1 MSNQIYIGY
10 DFIVSPLQP
19 ATEILIAELGY
30 VGFDSFVE
38 SEKGVTAYIQKDKW
52 NAFILDD
59 INILSSKE
67 FEITFEFNE
76 IEQTNWNEE
85 WEKNFKPVQIN
96 SHCLIRSEF
105 HNNSG
110 NFKDEIIITP
120 KMSFGTGHHET
131 TFLMIN
137 ELYNLDLNDKS
148 ILDMGSGTGVLSIV
162 ASKNGAKQVVG
173 IDIDEW
179 AYENSIENSLL
190 NNTNNIKFLKGDI
203 SLIENKTFDCVLAN
217 INRNIILRDL
227 VKYYK
232 LLINGGKLL
241 ISGFLVEDFDLV
253 YKKINKIGFKLINK
267 KNKNKWLMLHL
278 EK

>member
-1 MSNQIYIGY
+1 MAYTELIIELETMQPFADILVARLNEINYETFSLEENILKCYIKTS
-10 DFIVSPLQP
+10 V
-19 ATEILIAELGY
+19 
-30 VGFDSFVE
+30 
-38 SEKGVTAYIQKDKW
+38 IQKNDTIDIILSLSQQTKINYSFKDIEKKNW
-52 NAFILDD
+52 NA
-59 INILSSKE
+59 NWEQS
-67 FEITFEFNE
+67 FN
-76 IEQTNWNEE
+76 
-85 WEKNFKPVQIN
+85 PVKIN
-96 SHCLIRSEF
+96 SHCIIRADF
-105 HNNSG
+105 HKEDKNI
-110 NFKDEIIITP
+110 KHEIIITP

-131 TFLMIN
+131 TFLMLNEIFNIN
-137 ELYNLDLNDKS
+137 VSKLN
-148 ILDMGSGTGVLSIV
+148 ILDMGSGTGVLSILS
-162 ASKNGAKQVVG
+162 SKLGAKTILA

>member
-1 MSNQIYIGY
+1 MEYIEV
-10 DFIVSPLQP
+10 DIEIEKSEVFSDIVVARL
-19 ATEILIAELGY
+19 
-30 VGFDSFVE
+30 
-38 SEKGVTAYIQKDKW
+38 
-52 NAFILDD
+52 
-59 INILSSKE
+59 
-67 FEITFEFNE
+67 NE
-76 IEQTNWNEE
+76 IEFETFLENDNGVRCYIQAKLFDKKKLDIELYKIKQYTKLNFNINHVAQKNWNEE

-162 ASKNGAKQVVG
+162 ASKNGAKKVVG

-179 AYENSIENSLL
+179 AFQNSIDNAKL
-190 NNTNNIKFLKGDI
+190 NNTENISFLHGDI
-203 SLIENKTFDCVLAN
+203 KLIENQDFDIILAN
-217 INRNIILRDL
+217 INRNIIEKDIEE
-227 VKYYK
+227 YYN
-232 LLINGGKLL
+232 LLSDKGDLL
-241 ISGFLVEDFDLV
+241 ISGFLVEDVDFI
-253 YKKINKIGFKLINK
+253 INLSINNRFNVINK
-267 KNKNKWLMLHL
+267 KNKGQWSMVHL
-278 EK
+278 RK

>member
-1 MSNQIYIGY
+1 
-10 DFIVSPLQP
+10 
-19 ATEILIAELGY
+19 
-30 VGFDSFVE
+30 
-38 SEKGVTAYIQKDKW
+38 
-52 NAFILDD
+52 
-59 INILSSKE
+59 
-67 FEITFEFNE
+67 
-76 IEQTNWNEE
+76 
-85 WEKNFKPVQIN
+85 
-96 SHCLIRSEF
+96 
-105 HNNSG
+105 
-110 NFKDEIIITP
+110 
-120 KMSFGTGHHET
+120 
-131 TFLMIN
+131 
-137 ELYNLDLNDKS
+137 
-148 ILDMGSGTGVLSIV
+148 MGSGTGVLSILS
-162 ASKNGAKQVVG
+162 SKLGAKTILA

>member
-1 MSNQIYIGY
+1 MEYIEV
-10 DFIVSPLQP
+10 DIEIEKSEVFSDIVVARL
-19 ATEILIAELGY
+19 
-30 VGFDSFVE
+30 
-38 SEKGVTAYIQKDKW
+38 
-52 NAFILDD
+52 
-59 INILSSKE
+59 
-67 FEITFEFNE
+67 NE
-76 IEQTNWNEE
+76 IEFETFLENDNGVRCYIQAKLFDKNKLDIELDKIKQYTKLNFNINHVAQKNWNEE

-120 KMSFGTGHHET
+120 KMSFGTGHHAT

-179 AYENSIENSLL
+179 AFQNSIDNAKL
-190 NNTNNIKFLKGDI
+190 NNTENISFLHGDI
-203 SLIENKTFDCVLAN
+203 NLIENQGFDIILAN
-217 INRNIILRDL
+217 INRNIIEKDIEE
-227 VKYYK
+227 YYN
-232 LLINGGKLL
+232 LLSDKGDLL
-241 ISGFLVEDFDLV
+241 ISGFLVEDVDFI
-253 YKKINKIGFKLINK
+253 INLSINNRFNVINK
-267 KNKNKWLMLHL
+267 KNKGQWSMVHL
-278 EK
+278 RK

>member
-1 MSNQIYIGY
+1 MPYTELIIELETMQPFADILVARLNEINYETFSLEENILKCYIKTS
-10 DFIVSPLQP
+10 V
-19 ATEILIAELGY
+19 
-30 VGFDSFVE
+30 
-38 SEKGVTAYIQKDKW
+38 IQKNDTIDIILSLSQQTKINYSFKDIEKKNW
-52 NAFILDD
+52 NA
-59 INILSSKE
+59 NW
-67 FEITFEFNE
+67 
-76 IEQTNWNEE
+76 EQS
-85 WEKNFKPVQIN
+85 FSPVKIN
-96 SHCLIRSEF
+96 SHCIIRADF
-105 HNNSG
+105 HNEDKNI
-110 NFKDEIIITP
+110 KHEIIITP

-131 TFLMIN
+131 TFLMLNEIFNIN
-137 ELYNLDLNDKS
+137 VSKLN
-148 ILDMGSGTGVLSIV
+148 ILDMGSGTGVLSILS
-162 ASKNGAKQVVG
+162 SKLGAKTILA

>member
-1 MSNQIYIGY
+1 MEYIEV
-10 DFIVSPLQP
+10 DIKIEKSEVFSDIVVARL
-19 ATEILIAELGY
+19 
-30 VGFDSFVE
+30 
-38 SEKGVTAYIQKDKW
+38 
-52 NAFILDD
+52 
-59 INILSSKE
+59 
-67 FEITFEFNE
+67 NE
-76 IEQTNWNEE
+76 IEFETFLENDNGVRCYIQATLFDKKKLDIELDKIKKYTKLNFNINHVAQKNWNEE

-148 ILDMGSGTGVLSIV
+148 ILDMGCGTGVLSIV

-179 AYENSIENSLL
+179 AFQNSIDNAKL
-190 NNTNNIKFLKGDI
+190 NNTENISFLHGDI
-203 SLIENKTFDCVLAN
+203 NLIENQDFDIILAN
-217 INRNIILRDL
+217 INRNIIEKDIDG
-227 VKYYK
+227 YYN
-232 LLINGGKLL
+232 LLIDKGDLL
-241 ISGFLVEDFDLV
+241 ISGFLEEDVDFI
-253 YKKINKIGFKLINK
+253 INLSINNRFNVINK
-267 KNKNKWLMLHL
+267 KNKGQWSMVHL
-278 EK
+278 RK

>member
-1 MSNQIYIGY
+1 MEYIEV
-10 DFIVSPLQP
+10 DIEIEKSEVFSDIVVARL
-19 ATEILIAELGY
+19 
-30 VGFDSFVE
+30 
-38 SEKGVTAYIQKDKW
+38 
-52 NAFILDD
+52 
-59 INILSSKE
+59 
-67 FEITFEFNE
+67 NE
-76 IEQTNWNEE
+76 IEFETFLENDNGVRCYIQAKLFDKKKLDIELDKIKQYTKLNFNINHVAQKNWNEE

-179 AYENSIENSLL
+179 AFQNSIDNAKL
-190 NNTNNIKFLKGDI
+190 NNTENISFLHGDI
-203 SLIENKTFDCVLAN
+203 KLIENQDFDIILAN
-217 INRNIILRDL
+217 INRNIIEKDIEE
-227 VKYYK
+227 YYN
-232 LLINGGKLL
+232 LLSDKGDLL
-241 ISGFLVEDFDLV
+241 ISGFLVEDVDFI
-253 YKKINKIGFKLINK
+253 INLSINNRFNVINK
-267 KNKNKWLMLHL
+267 KNKGQWSMVHL
-278 EK
+278 RK

>member
-1 MSNQIYIGY
+1 MEYIEV
-10 DFIVSPLQP
+10 DIKIEKSEVFSDIVVARL
-19 ATEILIAELGY
+19 
-30 VGFDSFVE
+30 
-38 SEKGVTAYIQKDKW
+38 
-52 NAFILDD
+52 
-59 INILSSKE
+59 
-67 FEITFEFNE
+67 NE
-76 IEQTNWNEE
+76 IEFETFLENDNGVRCYIQATLFDKKKLDIELDKIKQYTKLNFNINHVAQKNWNEE

-179 AYENSIENSLL
+179 AFQNSIDNAKL
-190 NNTNNIKFLKGDI
+190 NNTENISFLHGDI
-203 SLIENKTFDCVLAN
+203 NLIENQDFDIILAN
-217 INRNIILRDL
+217 INRNIIEKDIEG
-227 VKYYK
+227 YYN
-232 LLINGGKLL
+232 LLIDKGDLL
-241 ISGFLVEDFDLV
+241 ISGFLEEDVDFI
-253 YKKINKIGFKLINK
+253 INLSINNRFNVINI
-267 KNKNKWLMLHL
+267 KNKGQWSMVHL
-278 EK
+278 RK

>member
-1 MSNQIYIGY
+1 MEYIEV
-10 DFIVSPLQP
+10 DIKIEKSEVFSDIVVARL
-19 ATEILIAELGY
+19 
-30 VGFDSFVE
+30 
-38 SEKGVTAYIQKDKW
+38 
-52 NAFILDD
+52 
-59 INILSSKE
+59 
-67 FEITFEFNE
+67 NE
-76 IEQTNWNEE
+76 IEFETFLENDNGVRCYIQATLFDKKKLDIELDKIKQYTKLNFNINHVAQKNWNEE

-179 AYENSIENSLL
+179 AFQNSIDNAKL
-190 NNTNNIKFLKGDI
+190 NNTENISFLHGDI
-203 SLIENKTFDCVLAN
+203 NLIENQDFDIILAN
-217 INRNIILRDL
+217 INRNIIEKDIEG
-227 VKYYK
+227 YYN
-232 LLINGGKLL
+232 LLIDKGDLL
-241 ISGFLVEDFDLV
+241 ISGFLEEDVDFI
-253 YKKINKIGFKLINK
+253 INLSINNRFNVINK
-267 KNKNKWLMLHL
+267 KNKGQWSMVHL
-278 EK
+278 RK

>member
-1 MSNQIYIGY
+1 MEYIEV
-10 DFIVSPLQP
+10 DIKIEKSEVFSDIVVARL
-19 ATEILIAELGY
+19 
-30 VGFDSFVE
+30 
-38 SEKGVTAYIQKDKW
+38 
-52 NAFILDD
+52 
-59 INILSSKE
+59 
-67 FEITFEFNE
+67 NE
-76 IEQTNWNEE
+76 IEFETFLENDNGVRCYIQATLFDKKKLDIELDKIKQYTKLNFNINHVAQKNWNEE

-179 AYENSIENSLL
+179 AFQNSIDNAKL
-190 NNTNNIKFLKGDI
+190 NNTENISFLHGDI
-203 SLIENKTFDCVLAN
+203 NLIENQDFDIILAN
-217 INRNIILRDL
+217 INRNIIEKDIDG
-227 VKYYK
+227 YYN
-232 LLINGGKLL
+232 LLIDKGDLL
-241 ISGFLVEDFDLV
+241 ISGFLVEDVDFI
-253 YKKINKIGFKLINK
+253 INLSINNRFNVINK
-267 KNKNKWLMLHL
+267 KNKGQWSMVHL
-278 EK
+278 RK

>member
-1 MSNQIYIGY
+1 MEYIEVDIELEKY
-10 DFIVSPLQP
+10 EVFSDIVVARL
-19 ATEILIAELGY
+19 
-30 VGFDSFVE
+30 
-38 SEKGVTAYIQKDKW
+38 
-52 NAFILDD
+52 
-59 INILSSKE
+59 
-67 FEITFEFNE
+67 NE
-76 IEQTNWNEE
+76 IEFETYLEKNNGVKCYIQAKLFDKMKLDIELDKIKQFTKLNYNINHVAQKNWNEE

-179 AYENSIENSLL
+179 AFQNSIDNAKL
-190 NNTNNIKFLKGDI
+190 NNTENISFLHGDI
-203 SLIENKTFDCVLAN
+203 KLIENQDFDIILAN
-217 INRNIILRDL
+217 INRNIIEKDI
-227 VKYYK
+227 KEYYN
-232 LLINGGKLL
+232 LLSDKGDLL
-241 ISGFLVEDFDLV
+241 ISGFLVEDVDFI
-253 YKKINKIGFKLINK
+253 INLSINNRFNVINK
-267 KNKNKWLMLHL
+267 KNKGQWSMVHL
-278 EK
+278 RK

>member
-1 MSNQIYIGY
+1 MEYIEV
-10 DFIVSPLQP
+10 DIKIEKSEVFSDIVVARL
-19 ATEILIAELGY
+19 
-30 VGFDSFVE
+30 
-38 SEKGVTAYIQKDKW
+38 
-52 NAFILDD
+52 
-59 INILSSKE
+59 
-67 FEITFEFNE
+67 NE
-76 IEQTNWNEE
+76 IEFETFLENDNGVRCYIQATLFDKKKLDIELDKIKQNTKLNFNINHVAQKNWNEE

-179 AYENSIENSLL
+179 AFQNSIDNAKL
-190 NNTNNIKFLKGDI
+190 NNTENISFLHGDI
-203 SLIENKTFDCVLAN
+203 NLIENQDFDIILAN
-217 INRNIILRDL
+217 INRNIIEKDIEG
-227 VKYYK
+227 YYN
-232 LLINGGKLL
+232 LLIDKGDLL
-241 ISGFLVEDFDLV
+241 ISGFLEEDVDFI
-253 YKKINKIGFKLINK
+253 INLSINNRFNVINK
-267 KNKNKWLMLHL
+267 KNKGQWSMVHL
-278 EK
+278 RK

>member
-1 MSNQIYIGY
+1 MEYIEV
-10 DFIVSPLQP
+10 DIKIEKSEVFSDIVVARL
-19 ATEILIAELGY
+19 
-30 VGFDSFVE
+30 
-38 SEKGVTAYIQKDKW
+38 
-52 NAFILDD
+52 
-59 INILSSKE
+59 
-67 FEITFEFNE
+67 NE
-76 IEQTNWNEE
+76 IEFETFLENDNGVRCYIQAKLFDKKKLDIELYKIKQYTKLNFNINHLAQKNWNEE

-179 AYENSIENSLL
+179 AFQNSIDNAKL
-190 NNTNNIKFLKGDI
+190 NNTENISFLYGDI
-203 SLIENKTFDCVLAN
+203 NLIENQGFDIILAN
-217 INRNIILRDL
+217 INRNIIEKDIEG
-227 VKYYK
+227 YYN
-232 LLINGGKLL
+232 LLSDKGDLL
-241 ISGFLVEDFDLV
+241 ISGFLVEDVDFI
-253 YKKINKIGFKLINK
+253 INLSINNRFNVINK
-267 KNKNKWLMLHL
+267 KNKGQWSMVHL
-278 EK
+278 RK

>member
-1 MSNQIYIGY
+1 MEYIEVNIKIEKSEVFS
-10 DFIVSPLQP
+10 DIVVARL
-19 ATEILIAELGY
+19 
-30 VGFDSFVE
+30 
-38 SEKGVTAYIQKDKW
+38 
-52 NAFILDD
+52 
-59 INILSSKE
+59 
-67 FEITFEFNE
+67 NE
-76 IEQTNWNEE
+76 IEFETFLENDNGVRCYIQATLFDKKKLDIELDKIKQYTKLNFNINHVAQKNWNEE

-105 HNNSG
+105 HNNIG

-179 AYENSIENSLL
+179 AFQNSIDNAKL
-190 NNTNNIKFLKGDI
+190 NNTENISFLHGDI
-203 SLIENKTFDCVLAN
+203 KLIENQDFDIILAN
-217 INRNIILRDL
+217 INRNIIEKDIEG
-227 VKYYK
+227 YYN
-232 LLINGGKLL
+232 LLIDKGDLL
-241 ISGFLVEDFDLV
+241 ISGFLEEDVDFI
-253 YKKINKIGFKLINK
+253 INLSINNRFNVINK
-267 KNKNKWLMLHL
+267 KNKGQWSMVHL
-278 EK
+278 RK

>member
-1 MSNQIYIGY
+1 MEYIEV
-10 DFIVSPLQP
+10 DIELEKSEVFSDIVVARL
-19 ATEILIAELGY
+19 
-30 VGFDSFVE
+30 
-38 SEKGVTAYIQKDKW
+38 
-52 NAFILDD
+52 
-59 INILSSKE
+59 
-67 FEITFEFNE
+67 NE
-76 IEQTNWNEE
+76 IEFETYLENNNGVKCYIQAKLFDKMKLDIELDKIKQFTKLNYNINHVAQKNWNEE

-179 AYENSIENSLL
+179 AFQNSIDNAKL
-190 NNTNNIKFLKGDI
+190 NNTENISFLHGDI
-203 SLIENKTFDCVLAN
+203 KLIENQDFDIILAN
-217 INRNIILRDL
+217 INRNIIEKDIEG
-227 VKYYK
+227 YYN
-232 LLINGGKLL
+232 LLSDKGDLL
-241 ISGFLVEDFDLV
+241 ISGFLEEDVDFI
-253 YKKINKIGFKLINK
+253 INLSINNRFNVINK
-267 KNKNKWLMLHL
+267 KNKGQWSMVHL
-278 EK
+278 RK

>member
-1 MSNQIYIGY
+1 MEYIEV
-10 DFIVSPLQP
+10 DIEIEKSEVFSDIVVARL
-19 ATEILIAELGY
+19 
-30 VGFDSFVE
+30 
-38 SEKGVTAYIQKDKW
+38 
-52 NAFILDD
+52 
-59 INILSSKE
+59 
-67 FEITFEFNE
+67 NE
-76 IEQTNWNEE
+76 IEFETFLENDNGVRCYIQATLFDKKKLDIELDKIKQYTKLNFNINHVAQKNWNEE

-179 AYENSIENSLL
+179 AFQNSIDNAKL
-190 NNTNNIKFLKGDI
+190 NNTENISFLHGDI
-203 SLIENKTFDCVLAN
+203 KLIENQDFDIILAN
-217 INRNIILRDL
+217 INRNIIEKDIEE
-227 VKYYK
+227 YYN
-232 LLINGGKLL
+232 LLSDKGDLL
-241 ISGFLVEDFDLV
+241 ISGFLVEDVDFI
-253 YKKINKIGFKLINK
+253 INLSINNRFNVINK
-267 KNKNKWLMLHL
+267 KNKGQWSMVHL
-278 EK
+278 RK

>member
-1 MSNQIYIGY
+1 MAYTELIIELETMQPFADILVARLNEINYETFSLEENILKCYIKT
-10 DFIVSPLQP
+10 SL
-19 ATEILIAELGY
+19 
-30 VGFDSFVE
+30 
-38 SEKGVTAYIQKDKW
+38 IQKNDTIDIILSLSQQTKINYSFKDIEKKNW
-52 NAFILDD
+52 NA
-59 INILSSKE
+59 NW
-67 FEITFEFNE
+67 
-76 IEQTNWNEE
+76 EQS
-85 WEKNFKPVQIN
+85 FSPVKIN
-96 SHCLIRSEF
+96 SHCIIRADF
-105 HNNSG
+105 HKEDKNI
-110 NFKDEIIITP
+110 KHEIIITP

-131 TFLMIN
+131 TFLMLNEIFKIN
-137 ELYNLDLNDKS
+137 VSKLN
-148 ILDMGSGTGVLSIV
+148 ILDMGSGTGVLSILS
-162 ASKNGAKQVVG
+162 SKLGAKTILA

-241 ISGFLVEDFDLV
+241 ISGFLVEDFNLV

>member
-1 MSNQIYIGY
+1 MEYIEV
-10 DFIVSPLQP
+10 DIKIEKSEVFSDIVVARL
-19 ATEILIAELGY
+19 
-30 VGFDSFVE
+30 
-38 SEKGVTAYIQKDKW
+38 
-52 NAFILDD
+52 
-59 INILSSKE
+59 
-67 FEITFEFNE
+67 NE
-76 IEQTNWNEE
+76 IEFETFLENDNGVRCYIQATLFDKKKLDIELDKIKQNTKLNFNINHVAQKNWNEE

-110 NFKDEIIITP
+110 NFKDEIVITP

-179 AYENSIENSLL
+179 AFQNSIDNAKL
-190 NNTNNIKFLKGDI
+190 NNTENISFLHGDI
-203 SLIENKTFDCVLAN
+203 NLIENQDFDIILAN
-217 INRNIILRDL
+217 INRNIIEKDIEE
-227 VKYYK
+227 YYN
-232 LLINGGKLL
+232 LLSDKGDLL
-241 ISGFLVEDFDLV
+241 ISGFLEEDVDFI
-253 YKKINKIGFKLINK
+253 INLSINNRFNVINK
-267 KNKNKWLMLHL
+267 KNKGQWSMVHL
-278 EK
+278 RK

>member
-1 MSNQIYIGY
+1 MEYIEV
-10 DFIVSPLQP
+10 DIKIEKSEVFSDIVVARL
-19 ATEILIAELGY
+19 
-30 VGFDSFVE
+30 
-38 SEKGVTAYIQKDKW
+38 
-52 NAFILDD
+52 
-59 INILSSKE
+59 
-67 FEITFEFNE
+67 NE
-76 IEQTNWNEE
+76 IEFETFLENDNGVRCYIQATLFDKKKLDIELDKIKQYTKLNFNINHVAQKNWNEE

-120 KMSFGTGHHET
+120 KLSFGTGHHET

-179 AYENSIENSLL
+179 AFQNSIDNAKL
-190 NNTNNIKFLKGDI
+190 NNTQNISFLHGDI
-203 SLIENKTFDCVLAN
+203 KLIENQDFDIILAN
-217 INRNIILRDL
+217 INRNIIEKDIEE
-227 VKYYK
+227 YYN
-232 LLINGGKLL
+232 LLSDKGDLL
-241 ISGFLVEDFDLV
+241 ISGFLVEDVDFI
-253 YKKINKIGFKLINK
+253 INLSINNRFNVINK
-267 KNKNKWLMLHL
+267 KNKGQWSMVHL
-278 EK
+278 RK

>member
-1 MSNQIYIGY
+1 MEYIEV
-10 DFIVSPLQP
+10 DIEIEKSEVFSDIVVARL
-19 ATEILIAELGY
+19 
-30 VGFDSFVE
+30 
-38 SEKGVTAYIQKDKW
+38 
-52 NAFILDD
+52 
-59 INILSSKE
+59 
-67 FEITFEFNE
+67 NE
-76 IEQTNWNEE
+76 IEFETFLENDNGVRCYIQAKLFDKKKLDIELDKIKQYTKLNFNINHVAQKNWNEE

-179 AYENSIENSLL
+179 AFQNSIDNAKL
-190 NNTNNIKFLKGDI
+190 NNTENISFLHGDI
-203 SLIENKTFDCVLAN
+203 KLIENQDFDIILAN
-217 INRNIILRDL
+217 INRNIIEKDIEG
-227 VKYYK
+227 YYN
-232 LLINGGKLL
+232 LLSDKGDLL
-241 ISGFLVEDFDLV
+241 ISGFLVEDVDFI
-253 YKKINKIGFKLINK
+253 INLSINNRFNVINK
-267 KNKNKWLMLHL
+267 KNKGQWSMVHL
-278 EK
+278 RK

>member
-1 MSNQIYIGY
+1 MEYIEV
-10 DFIVSPLQP
+10 DIEIEKSEVFSDIVVARL
-19 ATEILIAELGY
+19 
-30 VGFDSFVE
+30 
-38 SEKGVTAYIQKDKW
+38 
-52 NAFILDD
+52 
-59 INILSSKE
+59 
-67 FEITFEFNE
+67 NE
-76 IEQTNWNEE
+76 IEFETFLENDNGVRCYIQAKLFDKKKLDIELHKIKQYTKLNFNINHVAQKNWNEE
-85 WEKNFKPVQIN
+85 WEKNFKPVHIN

-179 AYENSIENSLL
+179 AFQNSIDNAKL
-190 NNTNNIKFLKGDI
+190 NNTENISFLHGDI
-203 SLIENKTFDCVLAN
+203 KLIENQDFDIILAN
-217 INRNIILRDL
+217 INRNIIEKDIEE
-227 VKYYK
+227 YYN
-232 LLINGGKLL
+232 LLSDKGDLL
-241 ISGFLVEDFDLV
+241 ISGFLVEDVDFI
-253 YKKINKIGFKLINK
+253 INLSINNRFNVINK
-267 KNKNKWLMLHL
+267 KNKGQWSMVHL
-278 EK
+278 RK

>member
-1 MSNQIYIGY
+1 MEYIEV
-10 DFIVSPLQP
+10 DIEIEKSEVFSDIVVARL
-19 ATEILIAELGY
+19 
-30 VGFDSFVE
+30 
-38 SEKGVTAYIQKDKW
+38 
-52 NAFILDD
+52 
-59 INILSSKE
+59 
-67 FEITFEFNE
+67 NE
-76 IEQTNWNEE
+76 IEFETFLENDNGVRCYIQATLFDKKKLDIELDKIKQYTKLNFNINHVSQKNWNEE

-179 AYENSIENSLL
+179 AFQNSIDNAKL
-190 NNTNNIKFLKGDI
+190 NNTQNISFLHADI
-203 SLIENKTFDCVLAN
+203 NIIENQYFDIILAN
-217 INRNIILRDL
+217 INRNIIEKDIEG
-227 VKYYK
+227 YYN
-232 LLINGGKLL
+232 LLIDKGDLL
-241 ISGFLVEDFDLV
+241 ISGFLEEDVDFI
-253 YKKINKIGFKLINK
+253 INLSINNRFNVINK
-267 KNKNKWLMLHL
+267 KNKGQWSMVHL
-278 EK
+278 RK

>member
-1 MSNQIYIGY
+1 MPYTELIIELETMQPFADILVARLNEINYETFSLEENILKCYIKT
-10 DFIVSPLQP
+10 SL
-19 ATEILIAELGY
+19 
-30 VGFDSFVE
+30 
-38 SEKGVTAYIQKDKW
+38 IQKNDTIDIILSLSQQTKINYSFKDIEKKNW
-52 NAFILDD
+52 NA
-59 INILSSKE
+59 NW
-67 FEITFEFNE
+67 
-76 IEQTNWNEE
+76 EQS
-85 WEKNFKPVQIN
+85 FSPVKIN
-96 SHCLIRSEF
+96 SHCIIRADF
-105 HNNSG
+105 HKEDKNI
-110 NFKDEIIITP
+110 KHEIIITP

-131 TFLMIN
+131 TFLMLNEIFNIN
-137 ELYNLDLNDKS
+137 VSKLN
-148 ILDMGSGTGVLSIV
+148 ILDMGSGTGVLSILS
-162 ASKNGAKQVVG
+162 SKLGAKTILA

-203 SLIENKTFDCVLAN
+203 SLIENKNFDCVLAN

>member
-1 MSNQIYIGY
+1 MEYIEV
-10 DFIVSPLQP
+10 DIEIEKSEVFSDIVVARL
-19 ATEILIAELGY
+19 
-30 VGFDSFVE
+30 
-38 SEKGVTAYIQKDKW
+38 
-52 NAFILDD
+52 
-59 INILSSKE
+59 
-67 FEITFEFNE
+67 NE
-76 IEQTNWNEE
+76 IEFETFLENDNGVRCYIQAKLFDKKKLDIELYKIKQYTKLNFNINHVAQKNWNEE

-179 AYENSIENSLL
+179 AFQNSIDNAKL
-190 NNTNNIKFLKGDI
+190 NNTENISFLHGDI
-203 SLIENKTFDCVLAN
+203 KLIENQDFDIILAN
-217 INRNIILRDL
+217 INRNIIENDIEE
-227 VKYYK
+227 YYN
-232 LLINGGKLL
+232 LLSDKGDLL
-241 ISGFLVEDFDLV
+241 ISGFLVEDVDFI
-253 YKKINKIGFKLINK
+253 INLSINNRFNVINK
-267 KNKNKWLMLHL
+267 KNKGQWSMVHL
-278 EK
+278 RK

>member
-1 MSNQIYIGY
+1 MEYIEVDIEIEKY
-10 DFIVSPLQP
+10 EVFSDIVVARL
-19 ATEILIAELGY
+19 
-30 VGFDSFVE
+30 
-38 SEKGVTAYIQKDKW
+38 
-52 NAFILDD
+52 
-59 INILSSKE
+59 
-67 FEITFEFNE
+67 NE
-76 IEQTNWNEE
+76 IEFETFLENDNGVRCYIQAKLFDKKKLDIELDKIKQYTKLNFNINHVAQKNWNEE

-179 AYENSIENSLL
+179 AFQNSIDNAKL
-190 NNTNNIKFLKGDI
+190 NNTENISFLHGDI
-203 SLIENKTFDCVLAN
+203 KLIENQDFDIILAN
-217 INRNIILRDL
+217 INRNIIEKDIEE
-227 VKYYK
+227 YYN
-232 LLINGGKLL
+232 LLSDKGDLL
-241 ISGFLVEDFDLV
+241 ISGFLVEDVDFI
-253 YKKINKIGFKLINK
+253 INLSINNRFNVINK
-267 KNKNKWLMLHL
+267 KNKGQWSMVHL
-278 EK
+278 RK

>member
-1 MSNQIYIGY
+1 MEYIEV
-10 DFIVSPLQP
+10 DIKIEKSEVFSDIVVARL
-19 ATEILIAELGY
+19 
-30 VGFDSFVE
+30 
-38 SEKGVTAYIQKDKW
+38 
-52 NAFILDD
+52 
-59 INILSSKE
+59 
-67 FEITFEFNE
+67 NE
-76 IEQTNWNEE
+76 IEFETFLENDNGVRCYIQATLFDKKKLDIELDKIKQYTKLNFNINHVAQKNWNEE

-179 AYENSIENSLL
+179 AFQNSIDNAKL
-190 NNTNNIKFLKGDI
+190 NNTENISFLHGDI
-203 SLIENKTFDCVLAN
+203 KLIENQDFDIILAN
-217 INRNIILRDL
+217 INRNIIEKDIEE
-227 VKYYK
+227 YYN
-232 LLINGGKLL
+232 LLSDKGDLL
-241 ISGFLVEDFDLV
+241 ISGFLEEDVDFI
-253 YKKINKIGFKLINK
+253 INLSINNRFNVINK
-267 KNKNKWLMLHL
+267 KNKGQWSMVHL
-278 EK
+278 RK